1 MEWKTVT
8 AEQFCTRVTDGT
20 HDSPKRQEVGRYLI
34 TSKHLSGSDI
44 DFSSA
49 YKISEEDYQ
58 KIIVR
63 SNVEQY
69 DILFSM
75 IGTIGNTYRV
85 TEEAVDYA
93 VKNMAIFKF
102 GGNKGDSSWFYY
114 WLKSPQAQAYISQ
127 MQAGSTQG
135 YLTLATLRSFPVAV
149 PDHATQDKIVAI
161 LSSLDDKIENNN
173 RINRNLEAQAQ
184 ALFKSWFVDFEPWG
198 GTMPEDWKEGNLGD
212 IVTVKRGGSPRP
224 IQDYLSDKGYKWLK
238 ISDATA
244 EASPFISHI
253 VEHIKEEGLSKTVF
267 IKQGSLVLSNSAT
280 PGLPKFVDL
289 DTCIHDGW
297 LYFPQS
303 YFSNEYLYLLFQR
316 ERSYLL
322 SQGNGSVFTNLKT
335 DIVKNLSVI
344 IPSEDVLNSFQQ
356 IVGGVFM
363 EILNNQRESSRL
375 ATLRDTLLPKLM
387 KGEIAL

>member
-135 YLTLATLRSFPVAV
+135 YLTLATLRNFPVAV

-198 GTMPEDWKEGNLGD
+198 GTMPEDWKEGTLGE
-212 IVTVKRGGSPRP
+212 IAEFKRGKGILGKDARP
-224 IQDYLSDKGYKWLK
+224 GNVPVVAGGMEPAYYHDTANTKAPVITISASGANAGYVRLYNEDIWASDCSWIDASSKNLLWVYCYLS
-238 ISDATA
+238 INR
-244 EASPFISHI
+244 HI
-253 VEHIKEEGLSKTVF
+253 LRHAQTGAVQPHVKAKDVNAFEIIVPAQKVIEDF
-267 IKQGSLVLSNSAT
+267 IKVVKT
-280 PGLPKFVDL
+280 
-289 DTCIHDGW
+289 
-297 LYFPQS
+297 
-303 YFSNEYLYLLFQR
+303 LF
-316 ERSYLL
+316 
-322 SQGNGSVFTNLKT
+322 
-335 DIVKNLSVI
+335 D
-344 IPSEDVLNSFQQ
+344 Q
-356 IVGGVFM
+356 IA
-363 EILNNQRESSRL
+363 NNQRENQRL
-375 ATLRDTLLPKLM
+375 AALRETLLPKLM
-387 KGEIAL
+387 RGEIAL

>member
-161 LSSLDDKIENNN
+161 LSSFDDKIENNN
-173 RINRNLEAQAQ
+173 RINCNLEAQAQ

-198 GTMPEDWKEGNLGD
+198 GTMPEDWKEDSLTNIADFLNGLAMQKFPAKD
-212 IVTVKRGGSPRP
+212 IENSLPV
-224 IQDYLSDKGYKWLK
+224 LK
-238 ISDATA
+238 IKELGQKHCDESSDRCTK
-244 EASPFISHI
+244 E
-253 VEHIKEEGLSKTVF
+253 IKPEY
-267 IKQGSLVLSNSAT
+267 I
-280 PGLPKFVDL
+280 
-289 DTCIHDGW
+289 IHDGDVI
-297 LYFPQS
+297 
-303 YFSNEYLYLLFQR
+303 FSWSGTLLVDIWCGGDCGLNQHLFKLSSNKYPKWFYYLWTIQHLQNFKRIASDKAVTMGHIKRGDLDKSIVLIPNDNVLEKMTAIMTPLLD
-316 ERSYLL
+316 S
-322 SQGNGSVFTNLKT
+322 
-335 DIVKNLSVI
+335 IVSKA
-344 IPSEDVLNSFQQ
+344 Q
-356 IVGGVFM
+356 
-363 EILNNQRESSRL
+363 ESARL

-387 KGEIAL
+387 KGEIEL